1 MSACK
6 LDPALKLSR
15 DLTVLLGFQEVGRQT
30 GSNANKGS
38 TIRSI
43 LYSIQL
49 RDVWGQLLGSNV
61 KAQCIMGVC
70 LDSFMAVSKNTSFYL
85 SLPFSCHKYPPQLLH
100 HAAISIQQTTELTW
114 VRNV

>member
-1 MSACK
+1 MSACR

-49 RDVWGQLLGSNV
+49 RDVWGQLSGSNV
-61 KAQCIMGVC
+61 KAQCIMGKAGNA
-70 LDSFMAVSKNTSFYL
+70 LNEAER
-85 SLPFSCHKYPPQLLH
+85 
-100 HAAISIQQTTELTW
+100 SIL
-114 VRNV
+114 

>member
-1 MSACK
+1 MSACE
-6 LDPALKLSR
+6 LDPALKLGR

-49 RDVWGQLLGSNV
+49 RDVQMSRASSRGVMGVLPPTSQDQLLGC
-61 KAQCIMGVC
+61 A
-70 LDSFMAVSKNTSFYL
+70 
-85 SLPFSCHKYPPQLLH
+85 
-100 HAAISIQQTTELTW
+100 
-114 VRNV
+114 